1 DAGDGDLAARLRVAV
16 ADDETAQD
24 VGARVLVVPVAAGRV
39 LGVELVALRRALH
52 VRDRGQRRVV
62 DADPLG
68 GAPGLL
74 GRVGG
79 DDRDGLAEVADAVD
93 REHGLVGELEAVAL
107 LAGHVGV
114 REHRVH
120 AGHRERL
127 GEVEREDTRV
137 RVRTAQGVTPEHA
150 GRDEV
155 ARVRKIALHLRH
167 AVDARHGLPDPPE
180 LEPPPRRLVR
190 ALRHWPLD
198 TMRVL
203 DVGCSYGHCLVHFGP
218 GSVGI
223 DNVPEHVEFCR
234 MLGLDAQLGDVES
247 GLDRL
252 ADESFE
258 AVWVSDILEH
268 LDAPRLLLRRLAPK
282 LAPGG
287 LLVLYLTVL
296 PRSRLARAVF
306 RGRGFF
312 DADVHHY
319 QFTVE

>member
-1 DAGDGDLAARLRVAV
+1 MRSIEEIRTLI
-16 ADDETAQD
+16 
-24 VGARVLVVPVAAGRV
+24 
-39 LGVELVALRRALH
+39 
-52 VRDRGQRRVV
+52 
-62 DADPLG
+62 
-68 GAPGLL
+68 
-74 GRVGG
+74 
-79 DDRDGLAEVADAVD
+79 
-93 REHGLVGELEAVAL
+93 
-107 LAGHVGV
+107 
-114 REHRVH
+114 
-120 AGHRERL
+120 RERSTL
-127 GEVEREDTRV
+127 PPGETE
-137 RVRTAQGVTPEHA
+137 AI
-150 GRDEV
+150 V
-155 ARVRKIALHLRH
+155 AKRFEAL
-167 AVDARHGLPDPPE
+167 
-180 LEPPPRRLVR
+180 PRRLVR

-319 QFTVE
+319 QFTVETARYLVAGSGYRVESVVAGVRSPKQFAPTAFLAARPDAAAAEHARAAERRNKAGTG